1 MLSFREGWACTRC
14 FETFVFPTRII
25 LRRWNEGLTVGKGV
39 SAVKLDFSVMS
50 SLATVKMLSQP
61 HVQVVHPSQ
70 LLADAVK
77 HSSFDMR
84 TVSAAEVDRTLAAAH
99 PMSWCVRSELPIHAV
114 AVWFSCTFP
123 AGSAVLDTSPYAATT
138 HWKQTLV
145 YLRSSYGGVA
155 NATFSARL
163 SLVCD
168 DDNNRQCVPE
178 DRAFTCKRW
187 LILSAS
193 LQVHSEPDD
202 RQRRRRRCGRQRKR
216 L

>member
-1 MLSFREGWACTRC
+1 MH
-14 FETFVFPTRII
+14 
-25 LRRWNEGLTVGKGV
+25 VGKGL

-61 HVQVVHPSQ
+61 HIQVVNPSQ

-84 TVSAAEVDRTLAAAH
+84 TASSAEVDRILATA
-99 PMSWCVRSELPIHAV
+99 PRMSWCVRSELPIHAI

-123 AGSAVLDTSPYAATT
+123 AGSALLDTSPYAATT

-145 YLRSSYGGVA
+145 YLRSSYGGVV

-168 DDNNRQCVPE
+168 EDNNRQYVRDK
-178 DRAFTCKRW
+178 DRTFTRQSS
-187 LILSAS
+187 LMLSAL
-193 LQVHSEPDD
+193 LQVHSKPDD
-202 RQRRRRRCGRQRKR
+202 RQRGRRRCGRQRK
-216 L
+216 